1 MLNALYFAINE
12 IIAIKRNIYVRP
24 EYIDSVKA
32 LNSIESRT
40 EKVD

>member
-12 IIAIKRNIYVRP
+12 IIAIKKNIYVRP
-24 EYIDSVKA
+24 EYVNNVKA

-40 EKVD
+40 EKAD